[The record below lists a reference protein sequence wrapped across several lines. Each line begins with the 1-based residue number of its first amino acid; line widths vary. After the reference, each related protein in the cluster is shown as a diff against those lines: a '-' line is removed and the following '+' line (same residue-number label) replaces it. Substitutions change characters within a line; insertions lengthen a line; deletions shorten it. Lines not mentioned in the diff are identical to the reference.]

1 MAATLIDERE
11 DDVAQENEPQ
21 EQPTLEEVVDT
32 ADSQVPD
39 QQDQAPEGGQEDSEE
54 IPEKYRNKSLQE
66 LVQMHQEAEKAI
78 GKQGNEVGELRK
90 LVDTYIQSQ
99 LEGQQRELS
108 APAQDEP
115 EEVDWF
121 SDPDKALQNRL
132 DNDPR
137 IKAAEKWSTESRKQ
151 AAQAMLQQ
159 KHPDMKDILS
169 DNGFAEWIQKSKI
182 RTQLFVQADQ
192 QYDAEAADEL
202 FSLWKERKGVA
213 DQTLQ
218 VEKQARKQATKAAN
232 TGSGRGSDAPSSRK
246 VYRRADI
253 IKLMQTDPDRYD
265 ALAPEIFQAYK
276 EGRVK

>member
-11 DDVAQENEPQ
+11 EDVQEENQ
-21 EQPTLEEVVDT
+21 EQPTLEDVVDT
-32 ADSQVPD
+32 ADSSVPD
-39 QQDQAPEGGQEDSEE
+39 QQDREEPEGAQEED
-54 IPEKYRNKSLQE
+54 IPDKYRNKTLKE

-99 LEGQQRELS
+99 LAEQ
-108 APAQDEP
+108 APAQETP

-137 IKAAEKWSTESRKQ
+137 IKEAERWGAESRKQ
-151 AAQAMLQQ
+151 AAQATLQQ
-159 KHPDMKDILS
+159 KHPDMKEILS
-169 DNGFAEWIQKSKI
+169 DNGFADWIQKSKI

-218 VEKQARKQATKAAN
+218 VEQQARKQAAKAAN
-232 TGSGRGSDAPSSRK
+232 TGSARGSDAPSSKK

-253 IKLMQTDPDRYD
+253 IKLMQNDPDRYD

>member
-11 DDVAQENEPQ
+11 EDVQETQ
-21 EQPTLEEVVDT
+21 EVHPNLDEVVDT
-32 ADSQVPD
+32 ADSGVPD
-39 QQDQAPEGGQEDSEE
+39 QRENPEGAQEEADD

-99 LEGQQRELS
+99 LAGQN
-108 APAQDEP
+108 APAQKPEEE

-121 SDPDKALQNRL
+121 SDPDKAFQNRL

-159 KHPDMKDILS
+159 KHPDMKEILS

-213 DQTLQ
+213 NQTLQ
-218 VEKQARKQATKAAN
+218 VEQQARKQAAKAAN
-232 TGSGRGSDAPSSRK
+232 TGSARGSDAPSNRK